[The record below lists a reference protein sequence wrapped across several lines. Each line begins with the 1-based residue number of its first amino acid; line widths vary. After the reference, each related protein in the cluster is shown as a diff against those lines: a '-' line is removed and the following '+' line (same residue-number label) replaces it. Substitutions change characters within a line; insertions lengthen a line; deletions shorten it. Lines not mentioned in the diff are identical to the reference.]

1 MRVVERP
8 AFRILPAVDERNAH
22 FWTGG
27 RHDELRFLRCGACRH
42 WVHPPQPICPACL
55 GRDLVATAAS
65 GRGRVATF
73 TVNHQPWI
81 PGFDPPYVVA
91 IVELDEQPGLRLTT
105 NVVGCAIE
113 EVSIGMPVRV
123 VFEER
128 DGVWIPLFA
137 PDTRE
142 ASV

>member
-1 MRVVERP
+1 MR
-8 AFRILPAVDERNAH
+8 A
-22 FWTGG
+22 
-27 RHDELRFLRCGACRH
+27 
-42 WVHPPQPICPACL
+42 
-55 GRDLVATAAS
+55 
-65 GRGRVATF
+65 
-73 TVNHQPWI
+73 
-81 PGFDPPYVVA
+81 
-91 IVELDEQPGLRLTT
+91 LDEQPGLRLTT